1 LTTPKRL
8 RIGQYQKEM
17 YLQVMPWVVI
27 QEERGIKGRE
37 RRENMRG
44 ENKVEH
50 EWRFNIFPTY
60 GHVPSQMTHACAT
73 SEKF

>member
-1 LTTPKRL
+1 
-8 RIGQYQKEM
+8 M

-27 QEERGIKGRE
+27 QEEGGIKGRE

-60 GHVPSQMTHACAT
+60 GHVQLLRSSELVLILSANPIAACHPCI
-73 SEKF
+73 SVR